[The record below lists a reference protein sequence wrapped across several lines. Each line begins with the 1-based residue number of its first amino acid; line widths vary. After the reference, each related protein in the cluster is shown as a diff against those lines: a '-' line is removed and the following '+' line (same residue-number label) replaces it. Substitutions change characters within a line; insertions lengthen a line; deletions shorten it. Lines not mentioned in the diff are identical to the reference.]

1 MKVAFFGLE
10 GWEYE
15 IYEKKFEGKPVS
27 VIRHEREKAMLDPSD
42 LESVK
47 EAEILSIRAGS
58 VAGKKVIDSLPN
70 LKMIATRTTGYDNID
85 VAYAKEK
92 GIAAVNV
99 PSYGDETVAEYTF
112 ALILTLSRKLAAT
125 YRRTLLG
132 HFQQQELR
140 GFDLEGKTLG
150 VIGTGR
156 IASRVIR
163 MAHACNMKIIGF
175 DPYPNKGLVE
185 KYGLIY
191 VELDELL
198 KSSDI
203 VTIHVP
209 YMKATHHLINAEKL
223 KLLKKG
229 ACLINAA
236 RGPIVDISALRAAI
250 KAGNLGG
257 VALDTFEG
265 ETVWIKEEEILE
277 SEDPPTAQTF
287 KEALESFYLLNYPN
301 VVLTPHNAFNTYEA
315 VRRIL
320 DTNLDCIVAFAET
333 GTCSCIIK

>member
-1 MKVAFFGLE
+1 MAFFGLE

-15 IYEKKFEGKPVS
+15 IYEKRFEGKPIS
-27 VIRHEREKAMLDPSD
+27 VIRHDREKSMLDPSD
-42 LESVK
+42 LEPVK

-58 VAGKKVIDSLPN
+58 VASRKVIDSLPN

-99 PSYGDETVAEYTF
+99 PSYGEETVAEYTF
-112 ALILTLSRKLAAT
+112 ALILTLSRRLFPT

-150 VIGTGR
+150 VVGTGR

-163 MAHACNMKIIGF
+163 MAHACNMKILGY
-175 DPYPNKGLVE
+175 DPYPNKELVE
-185 KYGLIY
+185 KYGLTY
-191 VELDELL
+191 VEMDELL
-198 KSSDI
+198 KSADV

-209 YMKATHHLINAEKL
+209 YMKATHHLFNAEKL
-223 KLLKKG
+223 NLMKKG

-236 RGPIVDISALRAAI
+236 RGPIVDISALHAAV
-250 KAGNLGG
+250 KAGHLGG

-265 ETVWIKEEEILE
+265 ETVWIKEAEILE
-277 SEDPPTAQTF
+277 KADLPEAQTF

-301 VVLTPHNAFNTYEA
+301 VVLTPHNAFNTHEA

-320 DTNLDCIVAFAET
+320 DSNLDCIIAFAET
-333 GTCSCIIK
+333 GTCSCVIK